1 MPRHET
7 KKEVVVLVMMCLG
20 EKEGLRDTQTQTE
33 IIVIE
38 ECGVGTGFIGETFVN
53 SQYLLKYVQLNAASY
68 KSA

>member
-1 MPRHET
+1 
-7 KKEVVVLVMMCLG
+7 MMCLG

-38 ECGVGTGFIGETFVN
+38 ECGVGTGFIVETFVN